1 MTRQGGE
8 NEDIKI
14 YKYKAKKKL
23 KKNQTLGWQTVLAAF
38 TCLWQGGTATG
49 RVTDGER
56 TASLSKKGKSSN
68 GREI

>member
-1 MTRQGGE
+1 MKTSKYINTKQK
-8 NEDIKI
+8 KI
-14 YKYKAKKKL
+14 LKKA

-38 TCLWQGGTATG
+38 TCLWQGRTATG

-68 GREI
+68 GKEL